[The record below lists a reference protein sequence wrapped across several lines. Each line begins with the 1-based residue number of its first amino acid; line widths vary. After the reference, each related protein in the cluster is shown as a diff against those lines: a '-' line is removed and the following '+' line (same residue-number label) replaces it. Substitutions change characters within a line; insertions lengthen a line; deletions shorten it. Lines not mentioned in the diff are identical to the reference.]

1 MLKGKFLRFTVLWTL
16 QNIALE
22 FGLDRTVVS
31 SLQMT
36 LSQNSAGFSKLFLAK
51 SILFNLLISE
61 SNGFF
66 LVSHAQV
73 NVLFIFLFLEV
84 FSRPLHISE
93 NQGLASAALSKY
105 INTANLIR
113 SNGYEGSSVADKLEK
128 VIAGDFDFC

>member
-1 MLKGKFLRFTVLWTL
+1 MY
-16 QNIALE
+16 
-22 FGLDRTVVS
+22 
-31 SLQMT
+31 
-36 LSQNSAGFSKLFLAK
+36 
-51 SILFNLLISE
+51 
-61 SNGFF
+61 
-66 LVSHAQV
+66 
-73 NVLFIFLFLEV
+73 FLFLEV